1 MRRFLALSPKAA
13 HWTAGHRRFC
23 NSGSAVDVKWRS
35 ASNAVRSLLTAASSP
50 GRLRSSPQRASPPR
64 EKKPTPPRA
73 HSGRRH
79 GSPQSAPRW
88 SNLTGGRG
96 GKETAAAENRPAPMI
111 LTRAD
116 SGRGSS
122 YSSDDATRRNIA
134 EDADFWGTFSGGV
147 GSRYSGGAAAEHDE
161 RSASAPRLGGAVAGV
176 GRVADRLSQAL
187 MAAKPPGPPS
197 SRRGPLRTFAAISE
211 EDLTGNE
218 AEASSSEDDVVRAV
232 TKAMHRSGSNKF
244 PHTGL
249 VSAEADD
256 DRALVSEERAQRS
269 ATSEPR
275 PSSFTA
281 IPGHANRASLHRSSD
296 SRVPSSRLSDRMHD
310 RAARNRGDALFPAQD
325 DDDHASSNSDS
336 SSSSLNQGK
345 TASRRSSGGS
355 GLRSSL
361 EDARDA
367 VAMLT
372 EALATSETY
381 RSESLD
387 RLARLTPS
395 PGRSSAGPSPSRGG
409 SSGIPSPRVPSPE
422 YWSPDAEARL
432 RREFFFLGSLR
443 SAVPRLRYRALFG
456 HCSWILVRDRRR
468 AERRHCGSAREG
480 VSAELA
486 RSHFALCCGRGG
498 LSSQVC
504 ERCAD
509 PAAAAYRFEGE
520 LPSKDRRGDG
530 QRRIRA

>member
-1 MRRFLALSPKAA
+1 
-13 HWTAGHRRFC
+13 
-23 NSGSAVDVKWRS
+23 
-35 ASNAVRSLLTAASSP
+35 
-50 GRLRSSPQRASPPR
+50 
-64 EKKPTPPRA
+64 
-73 HSGRRH
+73 
-79 GSPQSAPRW
+79 
-88 SNLTGGRG
+88 
-96 GKETAAAENRPAPMI
+96 MI

-134 EDADFWGTFSGGV
+134 EDADFWGTLSGGV

-432 RREFFFLGSLR
+432 RREFFWDHSEARSRGSATEPSLGTARGFSYATGDVPKGGTVARPGKASALSSPAATLH
-443 SAVPRLRYRALFG
+443 SAVAAAGFRAKSVSDVRTPRLPPTVLRASFRAKTEGVTGRDESEPSTPPQASLPQQ
-456 HCSWILVRDRRR
+456 HRLASPSLARPSLVEISAFEAKLIDLERRMIAADAAEDYATVRECLAEVRRR
-468 AERRHCGSAREG
+468 VPC
-480 VSAELA
+480 
-486 RSHFALCCGRGG
+486 
-498 LSSQVC
+498 
-504 ERCAD
+504 
-509 PAAAAYRFEGE
+509 
-520 LPSKDRRGDG
+520 
-530 QRRIRA
+530 